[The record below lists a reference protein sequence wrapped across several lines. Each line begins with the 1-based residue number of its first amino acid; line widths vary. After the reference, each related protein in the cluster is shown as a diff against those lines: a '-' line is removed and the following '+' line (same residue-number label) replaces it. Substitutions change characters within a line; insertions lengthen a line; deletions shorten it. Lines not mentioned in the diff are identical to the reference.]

1 MHKSSN
7 PYVNELLDTSR
18 YDNNLDDM
26 EIGLPESLDMQ
37 KRRKQVLEGR
47 VPTYISSEE
56 TQKRR
61 HEFTNQIL
69 NQIYNKGGTK

>member
-1 MHKSSN
+1 MGLIEDFGTFCN
-7 PYVNELLDTSR
+7 NIQLD
-18 YDNNLDDM
+18 NLDDM
-26 EIGLPESLDMQ
+26 EIGLPEILDMQ

>member
-26 EIGLPESLDMQ
+26 EIGLPQILDMQ
-37 KRRKQVLEGR
+37 RRRKQVIEGK

-56 TQKRR
+56 TQRRR
-61 HEFTNQIL
+61 HE
-69 NQIYNKGGTK
+69 IYNKGGTK